1 MDGFD
6 NLNGTIT
13 KSASITVAEVTK
25 EELRAINKFALTP
38 LTDNEVFSFRLIVCD
53 NEVDRDFE
61 CFSLKALQQ
70 LKKLLVGKTVIKD
83 HSPRADNQVARIYD
97 TELLQDGT
105 KTTKTG
111 ELYSQL
117 IAKAYMVKTAD
128 NESLITEIKAG
139 IKKEASI
146 SCSVKSA
153 ICSICGTDN
162 RKGYCNHFKGREYD
176 NSGKKSVCTFTLDN
190 VFDAYEVSLV
200 AIPAQR
206 NAGACK
212 SYGEKVFNESDVTQQ
227 NIETKSIKKDSTTD
241 CKIKLL
247 ESFIFTEKQKEI
259 KE

>member
-6 NLNGTIT
+6 NLNGTII

-38 LTDNEVFSFRLIVCD
+38 LSDTEVFSFKLVMCD

-70 LKKLLVGKTVIKD
+70 LKKLFVGKTLIKD
-83 HSPRADNQVARIYD
+83 HSPSADNQVARIYD
-97 TELLQDGT
+97 TELVKNGNM
-105 KTTKTG
+105 TTKTG
-111 ELYSQL
+111 EPYTQL
-117 IAKAYMVKTAD
+117 IAKAYMVKTAS

-139 IKKEASI
+139 IKKEVSVC
-146 SCSVKSA
+146 CSVKSA
-153 ICSICGTDN
+153 VCSICGTDN
-162 RKGYCNHFKGREYD
+162 RKGYCNHFRGREYD
-176 NSGKKSVCTFTLDN
+176 KSGKKSVCTFTLDDIL
-190 VFDAYEVSLV
+190 DAYEVSLV

-212 SYGEKVFNESDVTQQ
+212 SYGEKVFNENDVLKQ
-227 NIETKSIKKDSTTD
+227 NMETESIKKDSAAD

-247 ESFIFTEKQKEI
+247 ESFIFTQKQKEI
-259 KE
+259 TK